1 MKFQNLFKERYS
13 HYFLKTYR
21 RMKIGLLLLLVGIL
35 HLKSENIY
43 PQVVSLSLSIEKATI
58 EQALDQIEKNSEYK
72 FLIIDNSLETNKIV
86 RVKCK

>member
-35 HLKSENIY
+35 HLNLKTFT
-43 PQVVSLSLSIEKATI
+43 LK
-58 EQALDQIEKNSEYK
+58 
-72 FLIIDNSLETNKIV
+72 
-86 RVKCK
+86 

>member
-43 PQVVSLSLSIEKATI
+43 PQVVSLSLSIEKQDSKCKMPRRKINGSI
-58 EQALDQIEKNSEYK
+58 EQTLPR
-72 FLIIDNSLETNKIV
+72 NKYWI
-86 RVKCK
+86 